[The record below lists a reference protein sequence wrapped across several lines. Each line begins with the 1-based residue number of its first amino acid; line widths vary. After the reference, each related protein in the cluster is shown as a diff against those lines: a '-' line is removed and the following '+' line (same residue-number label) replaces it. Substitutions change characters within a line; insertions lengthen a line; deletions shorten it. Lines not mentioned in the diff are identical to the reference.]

1 MFEADTAIRFLAKN
15 FQQTDEQWSQIGSS
29 SRRQQGFEEASS
41 LTITPWKRLIE
52 HIPHLRF
59 GR

>member
-29 SRRQQGFEEASS
+29 SRRQQGFEEPRSN
-41 LTITPWKRLIE
+41 TIAPWNRLIE
-52 HIPHLRF
+52 HIPQLRF
-59 GR
+59 AR